1 MAPGAK
7 RQHTSPMRWALTRLA
22 CVVAVYAT
30 GAIIVSAREREAGTP

>member
-1 MAPGAK
+1 
-7 RQHTSPMRWALTRLA
+7 MRWALTRLA